1 LSFKGIDNA
10 SYYRLTPDQLRYYI
24 NESGTGNTLNL
35 SHMRVIQMVTDSL
48 RYWVTET
55 HVDGFRFDL
64 GTILAREPNGF
75 DNQSGFLKACCPDPI
90 LDTVKLIA
98 EPWDCGPGGYQV
110 GGFPPGW
117 AEWND
122 KFRDTVRDFWC
133 GQVSASALAPRLSAS
148 GDCFNH
154 RGRKAWACI
163 NFVAA
168 HDGFTLNDL
177 VTYNEKHN
185 EANGEDNN
193 DGSSNNRSWN
203 CGVEGPTEDEAIQ
216 TLRERQIKNV
226 LATLLLSQGTPMLL
240 AGDEL
245 GRTQRGNNNA
255 YCLDSEISWLDWN
268 IEKRGRS
275 MIQFV
280 QQLIRLRHN
289 YPILRRSRFLTGD
302 YNEELGVKD
311 LTWINASGA
320 EMRVEEWNDSN
331 MHCFSMLMDG
341 RAQPTGISRRGE
353 DATLLMVLNAYND
366 LVKFTLPET
375 VGGREWSLL
384 VDTNLAEISET
395 SNFVSGD
402 SYSATGRSVLLF
414 ALHPEAFS

>member
-1 LSFKGIDNA
+1 
-10 SYYRLTPDQLRYYI
+10 
-24 NESGTGNTLNL
+24 
-35 SHMRVIQMVTDSL
+35 M
-48 RYWVTET
+48 
-55 HVDGFRFDL
+55 
-64 GTILAREPNGF
+64 
-75 DNQSGFLKACCPDPI
+75 
-90 LDTVKLIA
+90 
-98 EPWDCGPGGYQV
+98 
-110 GGFPPGW
+110 
-117 AEWND
+117 
-122 KFRDTVRDFWC
+122 
-133 GQVSASALAPRLSAS
+133 
-148 GDCFNH
+148 
-154 RGRKAWACI
+154 
-163 NFVAA
+163 
-168 HDGFTLNDL
+168 
-177 VTYNEKHN
+177 
-185 EANGEDNN
+185 
-193 DGSSNNRSWN
+193 
-203 CGVEGPTEDEAIQ
+203 EGPTEDEAIQ

-289 YPILRRSRFLTGD
+289 YLILRRSRFLTGD